1 MAKHTK
7 LEKRLS
13 QAGFLIA
20 AGLIVQI
27 AASALIHPLAF
38 VAFLLVAC
46 PLVVAGMLL
55 FLWALVAS
63 A

>member
-1 MAKHTK
+1 MATHSA
-7 LEKRLS
+7 LEQRLGK
-13 QAGFLIA
+13 AGFLVA
-20 AGLIVQI
+20 AGLIVEI

-38 VAFLLVAC
+38 VAFVLVAC
-46 PLVVAGMLL
+46 PLVIAGMLL